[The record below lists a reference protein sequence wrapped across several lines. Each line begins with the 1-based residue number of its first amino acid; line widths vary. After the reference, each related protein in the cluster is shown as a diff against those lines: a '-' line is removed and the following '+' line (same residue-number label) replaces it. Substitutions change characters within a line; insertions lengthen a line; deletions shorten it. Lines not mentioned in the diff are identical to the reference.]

1 MKRNTK
7 ELILTESL
15 KLFSVKGYEGV
26 SVRDIAEKLE
36 IKQSS
41 LYKHYSGKKD
51 IFENIVKKMNK
62 DFNMKMQELKVPG
75 GNFADMAEGYK
86 AMSFKDIAEIGRS
99 LFIYWTQNEF
109 AVAFRKMLMLEQYKD
124 SEIKEL
130 YQNYVLTGTLKYQE
144 QLFYEMIKEGIFIEA
159 DPALMALDFYGPI
172 FTLINCSDIDTY
184 KSQEEIMAIMDKH
197 MKHFSEVYERK

>member
-51 IFENIVKKMNK
+51 IFENIVKKMND
-62 DFNMKMQELKVPG
+62 DFNMKMQELKVPE
-75 GNFADMAEGYK
+75 GNFSDMAKDYQS
-86 AMSFKDIAEIGRS
+86 MSFKDIEEIGRS

-124 SEIKEL
+124 NEIKEL

-144 QLFYEMIKEGIFIEA
+144 LLFSEMIKRGIFIEA

-184 KSQEEIMAIMDKH
+184 KSQEEIMSILDNH